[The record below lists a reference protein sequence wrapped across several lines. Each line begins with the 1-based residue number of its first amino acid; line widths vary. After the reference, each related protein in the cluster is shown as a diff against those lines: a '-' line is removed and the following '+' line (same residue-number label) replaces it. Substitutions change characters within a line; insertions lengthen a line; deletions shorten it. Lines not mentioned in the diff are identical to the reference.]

1 MLTDDLVRLL
11 QVHHCQFELRVWT
24 IVETGERQDRV
35 GVVENQNIGFALADR
50 RVEQLVVAN
59 LRAVDWAPG
68 RFQMQLPVVIYV
80 FAALAE
86 AHLHVDAVCLFC
98 GDLEEH
104 VLFRSNLD
112 MLGVI
117 HYIQQDRVLE
127 DELLPIAAIDES
139 VLDERVDQVQ
149 FVGAHD
155 ALFILHDW
163 RSLQFETEW
172 NILETC
178 TRREPVSDL
187 VFLLV
192 ENDQFVLATRQYHV
206 NVEFV
211 LADLRR
217 FDA

>member
-1 MLTDDLVRLL
+1 
-11 QVHHCQFELRVWT
+11 
-24 IVETGERQDRV
+24 
-35 GVVENQNIGFALADR
+35 
-50 RVEQLVVAN
+50 
-59 LRAVDWAPG
+59 
-68 RFQMQLPVVIYV
+68 
-80 FAALAE
+80 
-86 AHLHVDAVCLFC
+86 
-98 GDLEEH
+98 
-104 VLFRSNLD
+104 

-211 LADLRR
+211 LANLRR